1 MTLKAGLRVLLKIK
15 GRVVDVEIA
24 EVSPSKEYVRF
35 AGDRIWQKWSGIEVV
50 EVLGSGRPDSPK

>member
-24 EVSPSKEYVRF
+24 DHFCHILSPANRTYSLL
-35 AGDRIWQKWSGIEVV
+35 GLTSGIEVV